1 MSESVSTVSFGQ
13 RIIAYALKRSIR
25 KTVRV
30 EVHPDGAVR
39 VIAPLDIPADEVAK
53 AVRRKAS
60 WIVKQ
65 LRFFEQFRPLTPARQ
80 YISGET
86 HRYLGRQYRLKLSQ
100 GERRVRLVAG
110 FIEVT
115 EPNPDHAAVESALAG
130 WYRQRA
136 NIYFK
141 RMLAESL
148 AHFESYELPMPQLKL
163 RQMPT
168 RWGSCTPSGVIHLN
182 PDLIKAPGS
191 CVEYVII
198 HEICHLINR
207 NHDKTF
213 YELLERVLPDWQRRK
228 QTLEQIMA

>member
-1 MSESVSTVSFGQ
+1 M
-13 RIIAYALKRSIR
+13 IK
-25 KTVRV
+25 
-30 EVHPDGAVR
+30 
-39 VIAPLDIPADEVAK
+39 
-53 AVRRKAS
+53 
-60 WIVKQ
+60 
-65 LRFFEQFRPLTPARQ
+65 FEQFRPLTPARQ